1 MSVKIR
7 EKRGKLYLDIY
18 QGGKRTWESLHLQL
32 SKDKN
37 QNKEIWRL
45 AEICRSKRET
55 QFLTG
60 AWDINDPIAGKMS
73 LIKYLEEHAKTYK
86 SPAIINSCMKHIKD
100 FDNGNIQLIQL
111 TSKWIEDYQNY
122 LLKQET
128 LSRYTAGFYVR
139 TLRCALNKAVAK
151 GFITKNPANIVQ
163 KITSPEP
170 ELLFLDTKELQELA
184 KIKPEDTYG
193 AEIRRAFLFACHT
206 GLRISDI
213 ETLTWSKIQNNPMQ
227 IIKSQKKTQS
237 NVFVPLSKTAQAII
251 HDILNDGKTHAQD
264 DVVFNLANHNRRSS
278 YAHLKDW
285 AEKAGLKKNIGW
297 HTARRTFATMAL
309 ESGADIITV
318 AKLLGHVN
326 MSHVAK
332 YAKVTD
338 KLRMSAINALP
349 EIAI

>member
-18 QGGKRTWESLHLQL
+18 QGGKRTWESLHLEL
-32 SKDKN
+32 TKDKV

-60 AWDINDPIAGKMS
+60 AWDINDPIAGRVS
-73 LIKYLEEHAKTYK
+73 LVKYLEDHAKNYK
-86 SPAIINSCMKHIKD
+86 NPATVNACLKHIKD
-100 FDNGNIQLIQL
+100 FDKGNILLVHL
-111 TSKWIEDYQNY
+111 TSKWVEEFQAH

-128 LSRYTAGFYVR
+128 LSRYTAGFYSRV
-139 TLRCALNKAVAK
+139 LRCALNKAVAK
-151 GFITKNPANIVQ
+151 GLITKNPANIVQ
-163 KITSPEP
+163 KITAPEA
-170 ELLFLDTKELQELA
+170 ELLFLSSEEVQKLATIKLDTV
-184 KIKPEDTYG
+184 YG

-213 ETLTWSKIQNNPMQ
+213 ETLTWSKIQTNPMQ
-227 IIKSQKKTQS
+227 IIKSQEKTQS
-237 NVFVPLSKTAQAII
+237 NVVVPLSKTAQ
-251 HDILNDGKTHAQD
+251 DILNDGKIHTQTD
-264 DVVFNLANHNRRSS
+264 SVFNLATRNRRAS
-278 YAHLKDW
+278 YAHLKNW
-285 AEKAGLKKNIGW
+285 AEKAGVPKNIGW

-309 ESGADIITV
+309 ESGADIVTL

-338 KLRMSAINALP
+338 KLRMNVINALP